1 MNLYMIAQY
10 LSLDGPQEDRLLKVG
25 RECQKK
31 GHDVT
36 VFTINRV
43 QNFYLG
49 RKKIGLIHKAGLK
62 IITFNVALEKEMGA
76 FKKAYSFLKFAWM
89 TGRQGKML
97 PRPDLILAVSP
108 PLTATLPALSLSKHY
123 GVPLVAE
130 IRELWPDGPLE
141 RGTMRNGLMV
151 KTARRLEQRLYE
163 KAGRIVACRDDI
175 AGKIK
180 ERWVEQAKVSVIE
193 EGLSED
199 QVVEQY
205 EQVFKGIVKK
215 DKLLN

>member
-10 LSLDGPQEDRLLKVG
+10 LNLEGPQEDRLLKVG
-25 RECQKK
+25 RGYQEK

-43 QNFYLG
+43 QNFNLG
-49 RKKIGLIHKAGLK
+49 SKKIGLIHKAGLK
-62 IITFNVALEKEMGA
+62 IITFNVPLEKEMGA
-76 FKKAYSFLKFAWM
+76 LKKAQSFLKFARM

-97 PRPDLILAVSP
+97 PKPDLILAVSP

-141 RGTMRNGLMV
+141 RGTMQNGLLV
-151 KTARRLEQRLYE
+151 KAARRLEQRLYE
-163 KAGRIVACRDDI
+163 KAGRIVAWRDDI
-175 AGKIK
+175 AGTVK
-180 ERWVEQAKVSVIE
+180 ERWVERAKVAVIE
-193 EGLSED
+193 EGLSE
-199 QVVEQY
+199 EQLIDRY
-205 EQVFKGIVKK
+205 EQIFKGIVKK